1 MQKILYFCIVKSR
14 IRIILAI
21 LFLLPSF
28 QGRAGDRPS
37 FNLDDIVLDIY
48 NAATEIG
55 EVDYEQL
62 QTDLYALHE
71 APINLNNTSDEELQ
85 QLYFLSPQQIDDILA
100 YADRHPFETLY
111 ELRMIQ
117 SLADYE
123 IRDLL
128 PFVRIGARAS
138 ERAFREVPARLTPL
152 LAEQA
157 AHAACLHHLGHV
169 LLRGLLDVLQR
180 AVDDVEQHGLETLRL
195 AGRDFLPRVGRDLD
209 LRDRRIAPRRHGDAA
224 VGVFHLNLLDLGLN
238 ALRLAAHLHR
248 LLHLV
253 KDSHCPVPLF

>member
-1 MQKILYFCIVKSR
+1 MQKILYFCIVKGR

-138 ERAFREVPARLTPL
+138 EQNIYAREVF
-152 LAEQA
+152 
-157 AHAACLHHLGHV
+157 AHAGHEIITRADARSIEDFEGTDPMYIQTRYRFDYQRRV
-169 LLRGLLDVLQR
+169 TFGAPEERRKSCYTEPICSFGTSAICIPWWRVIFRPLSVRVWCWHRFFIPANRCMLLRQVRVAKDCGITVL
-180 AVDDVEQHGLETLRL
+180 
-195 AGRDFLPRVGRDLD
+195 
-209 LRDRRIAPRRHGDAA
+209 
-224 VGVFHLNLLDLGLN
+224 
-238 ALRLAAHLHR
+238 
-248 LLHLV
+248 
-253 KDSHCPVPLF
+253 